1 MASSF
6 DAPQCGPDQAAQWR
20 LMDGQSLTMA
30 TWGDGLHVVY
40 NDLSGD
46 THLLGADAVDLL
58 RLLQQ
63 DAAAEPALAAACGD
77 ADGVAAL
84 LAQLAALSL
93 VERSA
98 C

>member
-1 MASSF
+1 MPSSL
-6 DAPQCGPDQAAQWR
+6 DAAECAPDRAAQWR
-20 LMDGQSLTMA
+20 LVDGQSLTMA

-58 RLLQQ
+58 RLLQR
-63 DAAAEPALAAACGD
+63 DAAAEPALAAACGNAD
-77 ADGVAAL
+77 ATAAL